1 MTTPETKPVAA
12 ADADYSLEPVPQT
25 ARKKF
30 WPMFFIM
37 LGFTFFSASM
47 SVGAKLGNGLDL
59 GGFVGAVLLG
69 SLILSLYTGLLG
81 YIGSAT
87 GMSLDLL
94 AQRSFGRT
102 GSFLPSALISFTQ
115 IGWFGVGVAMFAVP
129 AAEVLH
135 VSPWVLVILAGVCMT
150 GSAYFGIKG
159 LEIVSYVSVPLI
171 AILGIYSM
179 VTATVEGGGLVAIF
193 AKSAGGLTL
202 FGGVGLVMGSFVSGG
217 TATPNFTRFA
227 NNNKNAVIT
236 TVIAFFLGNAL
247 MFAFGAVGGAFT
259 GKDDIFYV
267 MIAQGLMIPALIVLG
282 ANIWTTNDNAL
293 YTSGLGLSNIT
304 KIRKRPMVLVAGVVG
319 TVTAIWLYNN
329 FITFLNV
336 LNATLPPVGALVI
349 LDYFLHKEN
358 YTSDSQPTR
367 DVNLGSILGVIGGAL
382 VGNLVK
388 WGIASVNAMA
398 VACVVYLIFNAA
410 DKKNG

>member
-1 MTTPETKPVAA
+1 MSMPKTKPA
-12 ADADYSLEPVPQT
+12 ADADYSLEPVPQA

-47 SVGAKLGNGLDL
+47 SVGASLGNGLDL

-69 SLILSLYTGLLG
+69 SLILSLYTGGLG

-94 AQRSFGRT
+94 AQRSFGRY
-102 GSFLPSALISFTQ
+102 GSYLPSALISFTQ
-115 IGWFGVGVAMFAVP
+115 IGWFGVGIAMFAVP
-129 AAEVLH
+129 AAEILH
-135 VSPWVLVILAGVCMT
+135 INPWVLVILAGVCMT

-159 LEIVSYVSVPLI
+159 LEIVSYISVPLI
-171 AILGIYSM
+171 AVLGIYSM
-179 VTATVEGGGLVAIF
+179 VAATVEGGGLVAIF

-227 NNNKNAVIT
+227 NSNRNAVIT

-304 KIRKRPMVLVAGVVG
+304 KVRKRPMVLVAGIVG

-329 FITFLNV
+329 FIAFLNI

-349 LDYFLHKEN
+349 LDYFLHKDGYAPN
-358 YTSDSQPTR
+358 AAVKR
-367 DVNLGSILGVIGGAL
+367 NVNWGAILGVVGGAL

-398 VACVVYLIFNAA
+398 VACVIYLIFDKLVKA
-410 DKKNG
+410 DG

>member
-1 MTTPETKPVAA
+1 MAEKTKTNHT
-12 ADADYSLEPVPQT
+12 DSDYSLEAVPQS

-59 GGFVGAVLLG
+59 SGFVWAVLLG
-69 SLILSLYTGLLG
+69 STILSLYTGGLG
-81 YIGSAT
+81 YIGSKT

-94 AQRSFGRT
+94 AQRSFGRQ

-129 AAEVLH
+129 AAEVLGVH
-135 VSPWVLVILAGVCMT
+135 PMLLVILAGACMT
-150 GSAYFGIKG
+150 SSAYFGIKG

-171 AILGIYSM
+171 AVLGIYSM
-179 VTATVEGGGLVAIF
+179 VTATAAGGGLTAIF
-193 AKSAGGLTL
+193 AKSAGQLTV
-202 FGGVGLVMGSFVSGG
+202 FGGAGLVMGSFVSGG

-227 NNNKNAVIT
+227 NSTRNALIT
-236 TVIAFFLGNAL
+236 TVIAFFLGNTL

-267 MIAQGLMIPALIVLG
+267 MIAQGLLIPALIVLG

-304 KIRKRPMVLVAGVVG
+304 RIRKRPMVLVAGIVG

-329 FITFLNV
+329 FVSFLNI
-336 LNATLPPVGALVI
+336 LNATLPPVGAIII

-358 YTSDSQPTR
+358 YTADSVVSKN
-367 DVNLGSILGVIGGAL
+367 VNWGAILGVVAGAL
-382 VGNLVK
+382 VGNLVS
-388 WGIASVNAMA
+388 WGIVSVNAMA
-398 VACVVYLIFNAA
+398 TACAIYLAFNALNK
-410 DKKNG
+410 DKA